1 MFSDLPAF
9 HSVHRHRTSPEEGR
23 MLYENTER
31 DFPVMDRICP
41 SRENQYIFDLIMD
54 IQFYLECHGVY

>member
-41 SRENQYIFDLIMD
+41 SRENHAKVPACVIKVTEQILTAYF
-54 IQFYLECHGVY
+54 